1 MDLQV
6 FENNEFGSVRTVAL
20 SGEPYFVGKD
30 VAEIL
35 GYSNSRKALADHVDE
50 EDKRDGVA
58 IRDAIGREQNPVLIN
73 ESGLYS
79 LILRSK
85 LPTARKFKRW
95 VTSEILPAICEN
107 GMYATDKL
115 LGDPD
120 FAIAVFRRLKA
131 EREEKRKLEQALSE
145 KETAIGVLTPKAEY
159 CDEVLRSEG
168 LLPISV
174 IAKDFGW
181 SAVRMNRFLYA
192 HEVQYPLNKCWLL
205 YRKYAGKGYTKT
217 KTTTYADRNGE
228 VKSKTH
234 TYWTQKGRRFL
245 HGFMKS
251 MGFAPVA
258 GDGN

>member
-6 FENNEFGSVRTVAL
+6 FENNEFGSVRTVVL

-35 GYSNSRKALADHVDE
+35 GYSNSRKAIADHVDE
-50 EDKRDGVA
+50 EDKGVTECDTLGGVQELT
-58 IRDAIGREQNPVLIN
+58 IIN

-79 LILRSK
+79 LILRSN
-85 LPTARKFKRW
+85 LPKARKFKHW
-95 VTSEILPAICEN
+95 VTSEVLPCIRAH
-107 GMYATDKL
+107 GMYAEDKL
-115 LGDPD
+115 LEDPD
-120 FAIAVFRRLKA
+120 FAISVLQRLKA
-131 EREEKRKLEQALSE
+131 EREEKRKLETVIGAL
-145 KETAIGVLTPKAEY
+145 APKAKY
-159 CDEVLRSEG
+159 CDEVLRSDG

-174 IAKDFGW
+174 IAKEFGW

-192 HEVQYPLNKCWLL
+192 HEVQYPLNKFWLL
-205 YRKYAGKGYTKT
+205 YQKYADKGYTKT

-251 MGFAPVA
+251 MGYVPVA
-258 GDGN
+258 ENGN